1 MARARTKAPHSGRR
15 RHRYGDVGH
24 RYGAPRLPYGDG
36 GHRYGDEGHRYG
48 APRLPYGVGG
58 HRYGDRGQ
66 VAVEFTGMV
75 PLVLGVLLLLWQAA
89 LIGYT
94 YSLAGNAADEAARAG
109 AVGGD
114 CAAAAG
120 SKLSGAWSAS
130 TSCGGAGDLF
140 TADVSI
146 RVPALFPGANLPFTV
161 RAHAAAADERDPR

>member
-1 MARARTKAPHSGRR
+1 MAHARTAAPDGARR
-15 RHRYGDVGH
+15 R
-24 RYGAPRLPYGDG
+24 
-36 GHRYGDEGHRYG
+36 
-48 APRLPYGVGG
+48 
-58 HRYGDRGQ
+58 RYGDRGQ

-114 CAAAAG
+114 CAGAAG
-120 SKLSGAWSAS
+120 RTLSGAWSAS
-130 TSCGGAGDLF
+130 ASCGSAGDLF
-140 TADVSI
+140 TADVSV

-161 RAHAAAADERDPR
+161 RAHAAAADEREK

>member
-1 MARARTKAPHSGRR
+1 M
-15 RHRYGDVGH
+15 
-24 RYGAPRLPYGDG
+24 
-36 GHRYGDEGHRYG
+36 
-48 APRLPYGVGG
+48 
-58 HRYGDRGQ
+58 
-66 VAVEFTGMV
+66 AVEFTGMV

>member
-1 MARARTKAPHSGRR
+1 MGGTRTGTARGDRR
-15 RHRYGDVGH
+15 R
-24 RYGAPRLPYGDG
+24 
-36 GHRYGDEGHRYG
+36 
-48 APRLPYGVGG
+48 
-58 HRYGDRGQ
+58 GDRGQ

-114 CAAAAG
+114 CPGAAG
-120 SKLSGAWSAS
+120 RTLSGAWSAS
-130 TSCGGAGDLF
+130 ADCGVAGDLY

-146 RVPALFPGANLPFTV
+146 RVPVLFPGANLPFTV
-161 RAHAAAADERDPR
+161 RAHAAAADERGE